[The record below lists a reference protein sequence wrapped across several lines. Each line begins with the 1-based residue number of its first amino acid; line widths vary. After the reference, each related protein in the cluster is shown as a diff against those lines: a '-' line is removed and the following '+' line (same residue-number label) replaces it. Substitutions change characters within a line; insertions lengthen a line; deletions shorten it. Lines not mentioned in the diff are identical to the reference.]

1 MQKINLAID
10 SIRMDVNCHYQELI
24 QTEGY
29 VLAEKVKNAYLGI
42 GVKQE
47 MLLYVADTDSR
58 EVGRVV

>member
-1 MQKINLAID
+1 
-10 SIRMDVNCHYQELI
+10 MDVNCHYQELI

-47 MLLYVADTDSR
+47 MLLYVADTDSS